1 MRFYSTMLACLL
13 LPLLG
18 CNQKTAP
25 SVSTEEVQAA
35 KEQMLKMN
43 DEYQKKLEQLTLPG
57 QD

>member
-35 KEQMLKMN
+35 KEQLLKMN
-43 DEYQKKLEQLTLPG
+43 DEHQKKLEQLTLPG